1 MNLGGLGVEPGLALR
16 RLMLM
21 VVTRA
26 LLFYLGAIL
35 IAEPVVSWL

>member
-16 RLMLM
+16 RLM